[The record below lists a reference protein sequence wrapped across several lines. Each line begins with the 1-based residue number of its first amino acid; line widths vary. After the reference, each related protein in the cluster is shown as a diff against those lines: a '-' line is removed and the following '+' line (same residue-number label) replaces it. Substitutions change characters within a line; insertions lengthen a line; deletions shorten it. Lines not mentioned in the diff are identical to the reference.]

1 MSLFLSE
8 AIENRILPEDV
19 FREDGKTRF
28 RVRGTC
34 DSAAMALVD
43 ALGLAEGFEA
53 FATFRRSGVKRSRS
67 TRKFKK
73 M

>member
-1 MSLFLSE
+1 M
-8 AIENRILPEDV
+8 